1 MLPMGSRKVGST
13 SIMCMIALR
22 PTAKGRGAN
31 IPTQVIDTAVQ
42 RHPDGFGVAWREA
55 GQLYSKRFGPAEKK
69 AFRKTLKRV
78 DRRSDIEYVAHFRM
92 ATHGPSAQSHAHPF
106 EYQDAHEGR
115 VFVFHNG
122 IIDIDTETSESDTEV
137 FVRDVLAHL
146 PSRWWADKAI
156 TFLVEQSI
164 GWSRLV
170 LMTATE
176 TVNLQ
181 EKDGTWDGGLW
192 YSSNHKPTTTYL
204 YHGGKLSACDDDDW
218 GMALTAAER
227 AARKTWPIG
236 VKSPIAIPAKT
247 GEDAYL
253 PDRLVGR
260 PYQYLNG
267 GHTLTA
273 VKDIDRSKD
282 GDWPESVMCDTC
294 YTFGDVYCID
304 GNTYIDMSHRV
315 GADAEADDA
324 REEERSMDYELTE
337 A

>member
-1 MLPMGSRKVGST
+1 
-13 SIMCMIALR
+13 MCMIAYR

-31 IPTQVIDTAVQ
+31 IPTEVIDTAIQ

-55 GQLYSKRFGPAEKK
+55 GQLHTKRFGPAEKK

-92 ATHGPSAQSHAHPF
+92 ATHGPSASSHAHPF

-115 VFVFHNG
+115 VLVFHNG
-122 IIDIDTETSESDTEV
+122 IIDIDTATHESDTEV

-146 PSRWWADKAI
+146 PSRWWVNKAI
-156 TFLVEQSI
+156 TFLVGQSI

-170 LMTATE
+170 IMTAKE

-181 EKDGTWDGGLW
+181 EEDGKWDGGLW
-192 YSSNHKPTTTYL
+192 YSSNHKRTDTYV
-204 YHGGKLSACDDDDW
+204 YRDGIFAAYDDDW
-218 GMALTAAER
+218 QLSLTAAEKAMR
-227 AARKTWPIG
+227 HTGLVG
-236 VKSPIAIPAKT
+236 VRSTLAIPAKT

-253 PDRLVGR
+253 SDRLVDR
-260 PYQYLNG
+260 PYQYTSG

-273 VKDIDRSKD
+273 VKDINRATD
-282 GDWPESVMCDTC
+282 GDWPESVMCDVC
-294 YTFGDVYCID
+294 YTFGDVYIID
-304 GNTYIDMSHRV
+304 GNTYIEMSHRV
-315 GADAEADDA
+315 DADADEDDA